1 MNNLRFP
8 GGKKKAFTLSFD
20 DGVTDDRR
28 FIGIIN
34 RFGLKG
40 TFNLNSYS
48 LTHAGG
54 REKVTVEELG
64 TLYQGHEIAVHTW
77 SHPCPSETFSG
88 NFAYE
93 IMKDRELLEQY
104 TGRIIRGMAYPMG
117 STYIMEDNAKT
128 VRQCGIAYAR
138 TTGATKKFGLPGNWI
153 LLDPTCHH
161 TDSDCLDLLEQ
172 FFGMDVLYGVQ
183 MFFLWGHT
191 YEFSDNQNWELAEKI
206 ARIGGR
212 EDVWYATGIEIHDYV
227 EAARRMVA
235 SADGRILYN
244 PTCTKIWYQSGSDV
258 ITISPDE
265 TVCVDG

>member
-138 TTGATKKFGLPGNWI
+138 TTGDKKIWPSRELDIAGSHVSSYRFGLSGSSGAVFRHGCI
-153 LLDPTCHH
+153 IRC
-161 TDSDCLDLLEQ
+161 S
-172 FFGMDVLYGVQ
+172 DVLSVGAY
-183 MFFLWGHT
+183 
-191 YEFSDNQNWELAEKI
+191 I
-206 ARIGGR
+206 
-212 EDVWYATGIEIHDYV
+212 
-227 EAARRMVA
+227 
-235 SADGRILYN
+235 
-244 PTCTKIWYQSGSDV
+244 
-258 ITISPDE
+258 
-265 TVCVDG
+265 